1 MRDSCSSLKNIL
13 RFKLSS
19 LQARLT
25 RKQRIK
31 LLMQILALGCPAL
44 AHHRFSLYL
53 PFRGRG
59 GAGPAPRR
67 FKALRRLSFHPP
79 GGPSFLEEPA
89 ANSGNGACSEG
100 PPEAGVHQPLLRAEL
115 PVLRP
120 HQEAPRCH
128 CPMPRQPVKNKKPVS
143 RKERWE
149 GAKAAVT
156 KQAQC

>member
-59 GAGPAPRR
+59 GAGPASGR

-79 GGPSFLEEPA
+79 GGPSSLEEPSA
-89 ANSGNGACSEG
+89 SSGNGACSEAPPSSWG
-100 PPEAGVHQPLLRAEL
+100 APAASLGRAARPEATLGGSLLSLPCARAACEE
-115 PVLRP
+115 
-120 HQEAPRCH
+120 QE
-128 CPMPRQPVKNKKPVS
+128 PVS
-143 RKERWE
+143 REERGE
-149 GAKAAVT
+149 GARAAVT